1 MSNKLTF
8 DVDVNVINHLGVGLY
23 SSIPAALAELV
34 ANCWDADA
42 SVIPP
47 KKAST

>member
-23 SSIPAALAELV
+23 SSIPGLRPYNAV
-34 ANCWDADA
+34 N
-42 SVIPP
+42 
-47 KKAST
+47 